1 MPCFTAA
8 MRLKTQVWVLCSL
21 VRGNANL
28 IALQI
33 LDKQDPKHN
42 T

>member
-1 MPCFTAA
+1 MFG
-8 MRLKTQVWVLCSL
+8 VLGSL

-33 LDKQDPKHN
+33 LYKQDPKQN